1 MTNNYCLASS
11 IYLQKKLKLLSI
23 SLEPAGGVKKSIEA
37 SILESGPILEALGNA
52 KTVYNNNS
60 SRFGKFMQLLFNES
74 GQIKGA
80 RITDCSLLLLYFYVF
95 IFYLLL

>member
-1 MTNNYCLASS
+1 MFLFTFA
-11 IYLQKKLKLLSI
+11 KKKYI
-23 SLEPAGGVKKSIEA
+23 SLEPNEGFKKSIEA

-60 SRFGKFMQLLFNES
+60 SRFGKFIQLLFNES

-80 RITDCSLLLLYFYVF
+80 RITDCRLLFYTF
-95 IFYLLL
+95 N